1 MTKYYEQTRQFG
13 ESSRAAIHSGISGQ
27 IRNNTDTNDN
37 GLKGRIDMA
46 DMKPIALQLYS
57 LREALAEDFEG
68 IVRQVADMG
77 YVGVE
82 PYGGMPGGLEN
93 SAALFRELG
102 LHVFNSHVAFPDE
115 ETTPEVLAIADAY
128 GLDRVCVAYLP
139 PTEFETVDMIKR
151 TCEKLNRAGQLASDN
166 GLRLGYH
173 NHWWEFKQLNGA
185 ATLDLMLAEL
195 DEGVFLELDTY
206 WVQVG
211 GLDAVDV
218 VRQVGSRAPLI
229 HLKDGLLDPKG
240 DMTAVGGGKMDVPG
254 IVAASA
260 ESADWYIVELDRCA
274 TDMLEAVRDS
284 YTYLTTK
291 GLARGKK

>member
-1 MTKYYEQTRQFG
+1 M
-13 ESSRAAIHSGISGQ
+13 SG
-27 IRNNTDTNDN
+27 
-37 GLKGRIDMA
+37 
-46 DMKPIALQLYS
+46 MKPLALQLYS

-93 SAALFRELG
+93 SAALFEELG
-102 LHVFNSHVAFPDE
+102 LQVLNSHVPIPDE
-115 ETTPEVLAIADAY
+115 ENADEVLALAEAY
-128 GLDRVCVAYLP
+128 RLERICVAYLP
-139 PTEFETVDMIKR
+139 ATEFETVDTIKR
-151 TCEKLNRAGQLASDN
+151 TCEKLNRAGQLASDK
-166 GLRLGYH
+166 GLQLGYH
-173 NHWWEFKQLNGA
+173 NHWWEYKQLNGT

-195 DEGVFLELDTY
+195 DDSVFLELDTY

-218 VRQVGSRAPLI
+218 VRRAGARAPLI
-229 HLKDGLLDPKG
+229 HLKDGHLDAQG
-240 DMTAVGGGKMDVPG
+240 DMTTVGGGKMDVPG

-260 ESADWYIVELDRCA
+260 DSADWYIVELDRCA

-284 YTYLTTK
+284 YTYLTSQ